1 MVLGMPLPSTDFR
14 ALVVDPSTHMAGL
27 VTLMLH
33 SLKIR
38 AVDEAGDIPHAKA
51 FLDNRPYDLVL
62 IDAQLGGEANY
73 ALIRSLRQTDG
84 HLNRNAPVIMMAAT
98 PDTAMIAAARD
109 AGVTEFLRKPF
120 SAHHIQLRIEAIR
133 NAPREFVAADT
144 YAGPDRRRRAA
155 TGTPQRRASDTTKK
169 SA

>member
-1 MVLGMPLPSTDFR
+1 MSQPSTDFR
-14 ALVVDPSTHMAGL
+14 ALVVDRSTHMAGL

-38 AVDEAGDIPHAKA
+38 AVDEAGDIPHARV
-51 FLDNRPYDLVL
+51 FLANRPYDLVL
-62 IDAQLGGEANY
+62 IDAHLSGESNY
-73 ALIRSLRQTDG
+73 DLIRTLRITEG
-84 HLNRNAPVIMMAAT
+84 HANRHTPIIMMAAA
-98 PDTAMIAAARD
+98 PDAAMIAAARD

-133 NAPREFVAADT
+133 NAPREFVTAES
-144 YAGPDRRRRAA
+144 YAGPDRRRRSAA
-155 TGTPQRRASDTTKK
+155 GTPQRRAADTAKK